1 MKLDSTQMKAVEH
14 KGSPLLVTAG
24 PGSGKTRVIT
34 ERVKFLVR
42 DGLDPSEILCLTF
55 SEKAASELRGRLE
68 DDDEIKGKYDL
79 SEMQISTYHAFCRSL
94 LLENT
99 TATGLGMKGGV
110 LDRSV
115 FLVWGVQNID
125 KFGFDR
131 HVVIGNNAY
140 DLIEKMV
147 DGISVFNQELISPD
161 ELKKYVYKKLKEE
174 SSIAD
179 VDEFDYLHQMDNLVK
194 IYKKYVE
201 FKKKI
206 DVMDYDDLI
215 VEANRLL
222 ENKDQPHVLKRVQ
235 EKFKHVLIDEFQDN
249 NFAQFALVKK
259 IAKGGNVTA
268 VGDADQNIYRFQ
280 GAYTQIFE
288 DFKKTFPDYDE
299 ISLRKNF
306 RNPKSVI
313 NLSGQLLAQD
323 PLRDTKNIEH
333 TKKEDSKVNV
343 VECSSEIA
351 QAEFIKNKIGELM
364 KKNPGYSFRDFAILS
379 RKQQDGLNIAKILAS
394 DGIPVKYVGKS
405 RIHGSP
411 SAQVLFAFLR
421 IIADPMKSMTS
432 IVRLL
437 EEYGITP
444 QNISKINREAG
455 VRARGKTDGDYAFD
469 VLSDLKVE
477 HLTQKTQIRELFE
490 TINEF
495 IKLSKDRTP
504 SQVIYKIIRNKTDIY
519 KKISNDDSIE
529 SFVERSVLNNVL
541 NNAYDFE
548 KINSEVT
555 VKEFLEFTE
564 QLNQFDVETKRDM
577 SGDDAVQV
585 STIHKSKGLEFEV
598 VFIADVATNRMPIKY
613 SEKSFY
619 VPQQIAKGVIP
630 SATPKI
636 EHTREERRILYVGMT
651 RTISHLFLMYPTQYE
666 DRSKANKASKF
677 LEALKPKEN
686 DNVIFVKYDSNS
698 NENIS
703 APVDVFDVIKNE
715 YIEKALKNLHSDQ
728 YQSAIQKIIEIA
740 KIDFYKK
747 NKSSDGFSYDGLL
760 KYEPDPLTDERLAG
774 TDPIEM
780 GYENQKLSFS
790 KFDDYSKCPKMF
802 WYKHVLNALP
812 ANQEANAL
820 YKGTVFHKIVEGVDN
835 PEMPEKKGDLRSLMS
850 ELELNWDQSNYL
862 QSSVQKE
869 AEDKQSLVPA
879 LKSYYNWNSK
889 NKNTVTDVEL
899 KFSTHI
905 GGFQVNGKIDRIEK
919 TPEGD
924 FVIIDYKTGGK
935 NKKVEK
941 VEESLQLNMYCIAL
955 QEHRKYG
962 KLPKTASFFYVE
974 KEEGQQ
980 FFDYD
985 VSQSNVD
992 TAKQVLQT
1000 LTESI
1005 KNKEFD
1011 ATPQSFTCKYCDYND
1026 ICKDAEV

>member
-1 MKLDSTQMKAVEH
+1 MNAVKH

-24 PGSGKTRVIT
+24 PGSGKTRLVT
-34 ERVKFLVR
+34 ERVKFLIK
-42 DGLDPSEILCLTF
+42 DGLDASEILCLTF

-68 DDDEIKGKYDL
+68 EDDEIKGKYDI
-79 SEMQISTYHAFCRSL
+79 SEMQISTYHAFCRNL

-125 KFGFDR
+125 SFGFDR

-140 DLIEKMV
+140 DLIEKLV
-147 DGISVFNQELISPD
+147 DGISVFNQELISAD
-161 ELKKYVYKKLKEE
+161 ELKKYVDKKLKKK
-174 SSIAD
+174 IITD

-222 ENKDQPHVLKRVQ
+222 ENKNQPHVLKRVQ
-235 EKFKHVLIDEFQDN
+235 EKFKHILIDEFQDN

-288 DFKKTFPDYDE
+288 DFKKTFPNFTE
-299 ISLRKNF
+299 ISLAKNY

-313 NLSGQLLAQD
+313 ALSGELLAQD
-323 PLRDTKNIEH
+323 TLRDPKNISP
-333 TKKEDSKVNV
+333 TKKEDNKVNV
-343 VECSSEIA
+343 VECSSEVA
-351 QAEFIKNKIGELM
+351 QAEFIKNKIGEM
-364 KKNPGYSFRDFAILS
+364 IKSNSGYSFRDFAILS

-394 DGIPVKYVGKS
+394 EGIPVKYIGKS
-405 RIHGSP
+405 KVHGSP

-421 IIADPMKSMTS
+421 IIADPMNSMTS
-432 IVRLL
+432 IIRLL
-437 EEYGITP
+437 EEYDIRP

-455 VRARGKTDGDYAFD
+455 VRARGNTDGDYTFD

-477 HLTQKTQIRELFE
+477 NLTQKPQIRELFATFE
-490 TINEF
+490 EF
-495 IKLSKDRTP
+495 IKLAKDHSP
-504 SQVIYKIIRNKTDIY
+504 SQIIYKIIRNKTDLY
-519 KKISNDDSIE
+519 KKIANDDSIE

-555 VKEFLEFTE
+555 VKQFLEFTE

-598 VFIADVATNRMPIKY
+598 VFIVDVATYKMPIKY

-619 VPQQIAKGVIP
+619 VPQQLAKGVIP

-651 RTISHLFLMYPTQYE
+651 RTINHLFLMYPTQYE
-666 DRSKANKASKF
+666 DRSKVNKASKF
-677 LEALKPKEN
+677 LVALKPSEN
-686 DNVIFVKYDSNS
+686 KNINFVKYDSNS
-698 NENIS
+698 HENIS

-715 YIEKALKNLHSDQ
+715 YLEKAMKNLHSDQ

-740 KIDFYKK
+740 KIDHFKK
-747 NKSSDGFSYDGLL
+747 NKSSDGFSYDHLL
-760 KYEPDPLTDERLAG
+760 KYESDPLTDERLAG
-774 TDPIEM
+774 TNPIEM

-812 ANQEANAL
+812 RNQEANAL
-820 YKGTVFHKIVEGVDN
+820 YKGSMFHKIVEDVDN
-835 PEMPEKKGDLRSLMS
+835 PEMPEKKGDLKSLLS
-850 ELELNWDQSNYL
+850 ELESSWDPSNYL

-869 AEDKQSLVPA
+869 TEDKQSLVPA
-879 LKSYYNWNSK
+879 LTSYQKWNSQ
-889 NKNTVTDVEL
+889 NKNTITDVEL
-899 KFSTHI
+899 KFSTQI

-919 TPEGD
+919 TPDGD

-955 QEHRKYG
+955 QEHKRYG

-980 FFDYD
+980 FFDYS
-985 VSQSNVD
+985 VSQTNVD
-992 TAKQVLQT
+992 DAKAELET
-1000 LTESI
+1000 FTDLI
-1005 KNKEFD
+1005 KKKEFG
-1011 ATPQSFTCKYCDYND
+1011 ATPQSFTCKWCDYND
-1026 ICKDAEV
+1026 ICKDAE

>member
-1 MKLDSTQMKAVEH
+1 MKLDSVKMKAVKH

-24 PGSGKTRVIT
+24 PGSGKTRLVT
-34 ERVKFLVR
+34 ERVKFLIK

-68 DDDEIKGKYDL
+68 EDDEIKGKFDI
-79 SEMQISTYHAFCRSL
+79 SEMQISTYHAFCRNL

-125 KFGFDR
+125 SFGFDR

-140 DLIEKMV
+140 DLIEKLV

-161 ELKKYVYKKLKEE
+161 ELKKYVDKKLKKE

-179 VDEFDYLHQMDNLVK
+179 IDEFDYLHQMDNLVK
-194 IYKKYVE
+194 IYKKYIE

-222 ENKDQPHVLKRVQ
+222 ENKAQPHILKRVQ

-259 IAKGGNVTA
+259 IATNGNVTA

-288 DFKKTFPDYDE
+288 DFQKTFPDYTE
-299 ISLRKNF
+299 ISLAKNF
-306 RNPKSVI
+306 RNPPSVI
-313 NLSGQLLAQD
+313 NLSGELLAQD
-323 PLRDTKNIEH
+323 TIRSPKNIEA
-333 TKKEDSKVNV
+333 TKKEDNKVNV
-343 VECSSEIA
+343 VECSSELA
-351 QAEFIKNKIGELM
+351 QAEFIKNKIGEM
-364 KKNPGYSFRDFAILS
+364 IKNNPNYTFRDFAILS
-379 RKQQDGLNIAKILAS
+379 RKQQDGLNIAKILTS
-394 DGIPVKYVGKS
+394 EGIPVKYIGKS
-405 RIHGSP
+405 KVHGSP

-421 IIADPMKSMTS
+421 IIANPMNSMTS
-432 IVRLL
+432 IIRLL
-437 EEYGITP
+437 EEYDIRP

-455 VRARGKTDGDYAFD
+455 VRARGKTDGDYTFD
-469 VLSDLKVE
+469 VISDLKVE
-477 HLTQKTQIRELFE
+477 HLTQKTQIQELFA
-490 TINEF
+490 TISEF
-495 IKLSKDRTP
+495 IKLAKDHTP
-504 SQVIYKIIRNKTDIY
+504 SQVIYKIIRNKTDLY
-519 KKISNDDSIE
+519 KKISNDSSVE
-529 SFVERSVLNNVL
+529 SFIERSVLNSVL

-564 QLNQFDVETKRDM
+564 QLNQFDVETKKDM
-577 SGDDAVQV
+577 SGDNAVQV
-585 STIHKSKGLEFEV
+585 STIHKSKGREFEV
-598 VFIADVATNRMPIKY
+598 VFIVDVATYKMPMKY

-619 VPQQIAKGVIP
+619 VPQQLAKGVIP

-651 RTISHLFLMYPTQYE
+651 RTISHLFLMYPIQYE
-666 DRSKANKASKF
+666 DRSRANKASKF
-677 LEALKPKEN
+677 LELLKPKEN
-686 DNVIFVKYDSNS
+686 TSVNFVKFDSNS
-698 NENIS
+698 DDNIS

-728 YQSAIQKIIEIA
+728 FQSAIHKIIEIA
-740 KIDFYKK
+740 KIDHYKK
-747 NKSSDGFSYDGLL
+747 NKSSDGFSSDNLL
-760 KYEPDPLTDERLAG
+760 QYEPDPLTDERLAG
-774 TDPIEM
+774 TNPIAM

-790 KFDDYSKCPKMF
+790 KFDDYSRCPKMF

-812 ANQEANAL
+812 RNQEANAL
-820 YKGTVFHKIVEGVDN
+820 YKGTIFHKIVEDVDN
-835 PEMPEKKGDLRSLMS
+835 PEMPEKKSDLKSMLS
-850 ELELNWDQSNYL
+850 ELESSWNQSNYL
-862 QSSVQKE
+862 ESSVQKE
-869 AEDKQSLVPA
+869 TEDKQSLVPA
-879 LKSYYNWNSK
+879 ITSYQKWNSQNK
-889 NKNTVTDVEL
+889 NKVTDVEL
-899 KFSTHI
+899 KFSTQI

-924 FVIIDYKTGGK
+924 FIIIDYKTGGK
-935 NKKVEK
+935 NKKVGK

-955 QEHRKYG
+955 QEHKKYG

-980 FFDYD
+980 FFDYE
-985 VSQSNVD
+985 VSKINVD
-992 TAKQVLQT
+992 AAKKEFET
-1000 LTESI
+1000 FTESI
-1005 KNKEFD
+1005 KNKDFD
-1011 ATPQSFTCKYCDYND
+1011 ATPQSFTCKWCDYND
-1026 ICKDAEV
+1026 ICEDVE

>member
-1 MKLDSTQMKAVEH
+1 MKLDKEKIKAVEH
-14 KGSPLLVTAG
+14 TGSPLLVTAG
-24 PGSGKTRVIT
+24 PGSGKTRVMT
-34 ERVKFLVR
+34 ERVKFLMKT
-42 DGLDPSEILCLTF
+42 GMEPSEILCLTF

-68 DDDEIKGKYDL
+68 DDDDIKGKTDI
-79 SEMQISTYHAFCRSL
+79 SEMQISTYHAFCRNL

-125 KFGFDR
+125 SFGFDR

-161 ELKKYVYKKLKEE
+161 ELQKYVDKKLKKK

-194 IYKKYVE
+194 IYKKYAE

-222 ENKDQPHVLKRVQ
+222 ESKDQPHVLKRVQ
-235 EKFKHVLIDEFQDN
+235 EKYKHVLIDEFQDN

-288 DFKKTFPDYDE
+288 DFKKTFPDCTE
-299 ISLRKNF
+299 ISLVKNF

-313 NLSGQLLAQD
+313 KLSGELLAQD
-323 PLRDTKNIEH
+323 TLRAPKKIVA

-351 QAEFIKNKIGELM
+351 QAEFIKNKIGELI
-364 KKNPGYSFRDFAILS
+364 KNNPGYSFRNFAILS

-394 DGIPVKYVGKS
+394 EGIPVKYIGKS
-405 RIHGSP
+405 KVHGSP

-421 IIADPMKSMTS
+421 IIANPMSSMTS

-437 EEYGITP
+437 EEYGVTP
-444 QNISKINREAG
+444 QNISKINRESG

-469 VLSDLKVE
+469 VLSDLNVE
-477 HLTQKTQIRELFE
+477 HLTQKTQIQELFS

-495 IKLSKDRTP
+495 IKLAKDHAP
-504 SQVIYKIIRNKTDIY
+504 SQVIYKIIRNKTDLY
-519 KKISNDDSIE
+519 KKISNDDSVE

-548 KINSEVT
+548 KINPEAT
-555 VKEFLEFTE
+555 VKQFLEFTE

-577 SGDDAVQV
+577 SGDDAVQI

-598 VFIADVATNRMPIKY
+598 VFIVDVASYRMPMKF
-613 SEKSFY
+613 SQKSFY
-619 VPQQIAKGVIP
+619 VPQQLAKGVIP
-630 SATPKI
+630 SATPKV

-651 RTISHLFLMYPTQYE
+651 RTISQLFLMYPTQYE
-666 DRSKANKASKF
+666 DRSKASKASKF
-677 LEALKPKEN
+677 LEALKPEEN
-686 DNVIFVKYDSNS
+686 KSVNFIKYDSNS

-715 YIEKALKNLHSDQ
+715 YIEKALKSLYSDQ
-728 YQSAIQKIIEIA
+728 YQSAIHRIIEIA
-740 KIDFYKK
+740 KIDHYKK
-747 NKSSDGFSYDGLL
+747 NKSSDGFSPDSLL
-760 KYEPDPLTDERLAG
+760 KYEPDPLTDERLTG
-774 TDPIEM
+774 TDPVEM

-790 KFDDYSKCPKMF
+790 KFDDYAKCPKMF

-812 ANQEANAL
+812 RNQEANAL
-820 YKGTVFHKIVEGVDN
+820 YKGKVFHKIVEDVDN
-835 PEMPEKKGDLRSLMS
+835 PKMPEIKGDLKSMLS
-850 ELELNWDQSNYL
+850 KLESIWDPSQYL

-869 AEDKQSLVPA
+869 TEDKQSLVPA
-879 LKSYYNWNSK
+879 ITSYQKWNS
-889 NKNTVTDVEL
+889 NNENTVTDVEL
-899 KFSTHI
+899 KFSTRI

-941 VEESLQLNMYCIAL
+941 VNESLQLNMYCMAL
-955 QEHRKYG
+955 QENKKYG

-974 KEEGQQ
+974 KEDGQQ
-980 FFDYD
+980 FFDYN
-985 VSQSNVD
+985 VSQADVD
-992 TAKQVLQT
+992 TARKVIEEYA
-1000 LTESI
+1000 ESI
-1005 KNKEFD
+1005 KNKEFS
-1011 ATPQSFTCKYCDYND
+1011 ATPQSFTCKYCNYND
-1026 ICKDAEV
+1026 ICKEAEG

>member
-1 MKLDSTQMKAVEH
+1 MKLDSVKMNAVKH

-24 PGSGKTRVIT
+24 PGSGKTRLVT
-34 ERVKFLVR
+34 ERVKFLIK

-55 SEKAASELRGRLE
+55 SEKAARELRGRLE
-68 DDDEIKGKYDL
+68 EDDEIKGKYDI
-79 SEMQISTYHAFCRSL
+79 SEMQISTYHAFCRNL

-125 KFGFDR
+125 SFGFDR

-140 DLIEKMV
+140 DLIEKLV
-147 DGISVFNQELISPD
+147 DGISVFNQELISAD
-161 ELKKYVYKKLKEE
+161 ELKKYVDKKLKKKV
-174 SSIAD
+174 IAD

-222 ENKDQPHVLKRVQ
+222 ENKNQPHVLKRVQ
-235 EKFKHVLIDEFQDN
+235 EKFKHILIDEFQDN

-259 IAKGGNVTA
+259 IAKDGNVTA

-288 DFKKTFPDYDE
+288 DFKKTFPDFTE
-299 ISLRKNF
+299 ISLVKNY

-313 NLSGQLLAQD
+313 ALSGELLAQD
-323 PLRDTKNIEH
+323 TIRDPKNIEP
-333 TKKEDSKVNV
+333 TKKEDNKVNV

-351 QAEFIKNKIGELM
+351 QAEFIKNKIGEM
-364 KKNPGYSFRDFAILS
+364 IKNNPGYSFRDFAILS

-394 DGIPVKYVGKS
+394 EGIPVKYIGKS
-405 RIHGSP
+405 KVQGSP

-421 IIADPMKSMTS
+421 IIADPMNSMTS
-432 IVRLL
+432 IIRLL
-437 EEYGITP
+437 EEYDIRP

-455 VRARGKTDGDYAFD
+455 VRARGKTDGDYTFD

-477 HLTQKTQIRELFE
+477 HLTQTTQIQDLFS

-495 IKLSKDRTP
+495 IKLAKDHSP
-504 SQVIYKIIRNKTDIY
+504 SQVIYKIIRNKTDLY
-519 KKISNDDSIE
+519 KKIANDDSIE

-541 NNAYDFE
+541 DNAYNFE

-555 VKEFLEFTE
+555 VKQFLEFTE

-598 VFIADVATNRMPIKY
+598 VFIVDVATYKMPIKY

-619 VPQQIAKGVIP
+619 VPQQLAKGVIP

-651 RTISHLFLMYPTQYE
+651 RTINHLFLMYPTQYE
-666 DRSKANKASKF
+666 DRSRVNKASKF
-677 LEALKPKEN
+677 LEALKPTEN
-686 DNVIFVKYDSNS
+686 KSINFVKYDSNS
-698 NENIS
+698 HENIS
-703 APVDVFDVIKNE
+703 APVDVYDVIKNE
-715 YIEKALKNLHSDQ
+715 YLEKAMKNLHSDQ

-740 KIDFYKK
+740 KIDHYKK
-747 NKSSDGFSYDGLL
+747 NKSSENFSYEHLL
-760 KYEPDPLTDERLAG
+760 KYESDPLTDERLVG
-774 TDPIEM
+774 TNPIEM

-790 KFDDYSKCPKMF
+790 KFEDYSKCPKMF
-802 WYKHVLNALP
+802 WYKHVINALP
-812 ANQEANAL
+812 RNQEAYPL
-820 YKGTVFHKIVEGVDN
+820 YKGNVFHKIVEDVDN
-835 PEMPEKKGDLRSLMS
+835 PEMPEKQGDLKSLMS
-850 ELELNWDQSNYL
+850 ELESSWDPSNYL

-869 AEDKQSLVPA
+869 TEDKQSLAPA
-879 LKSYYNWNSK
+879 LTSYHKWNSK
-889 NKNTVTDVEL
+889 NKNIVTDVEL
-899 KFSTHI
+899 KFSTQI

-919 TPEGD
+919 TPDGD

-941 VEESLQLNMYCIAL
+941 VQESLQLNMYCIAL
-955 QEHRKYG
+955 QENKKYG

-980 FFDYD
+980 FFDYH
-985 VSQSNVD
+985 VSKAYVNL
-992 TAKQVLQT
+992 ARQVIEAYT
-1000 LTESI
+1000 DAI
-1005 KNKEFD
+1005 RNKEFD
-1011 ATPQSFTCKYCDYND
+1011 ATPQAFTCKWCDYND
-1026 ICKDAEV
+1026 ICKEAE